1 MLQKKVLK
9 IVKYVFLA
17 LAAFIGIVPF
27 VLVFLTSIKTRVD
40 AIAMPPKWIF
50 TPTFANYIEE
60 LFNKDFINT
69 AKNSLIIAGSATII
83 STFFGI
89 FAGYILVRF
98 RFKGKRLLS
107 QSILWLRMVPPI
119 TFVIPYF
126 IIWSN
131 LKLSDT
137 YFAIIA
143 MYITIAL
150 PLISWMMYS
159 FFQEIPI
166 EIEEAAMVDGCS
178 RWQTLRYVLIPTV
191 FPGIFAAS
199 SLSFI
204 YLWNEFLFALFITGK
219 NTRTLPVEIYSS
231 IGYYEMNWAKLS
243 TIAVVAIIPAII
255 FISLTQ
261 KYIVRGL
268 TMGAVKE

>member
-69 AKNSLIIAGSATII
+69 AKNSLIIAGSATMI

-98 RFKGKRLLS
+98 RFKGRRLLS

-166 EIEEAAMVDGCS
+166 EIEEAAMVDGCN

>member
-1 MLQKKVLK
+1 VLQKKVLK
-9 IVKYVFLA
+9 IVKYLFLA

-60 LFNKDFINT
+60 LFNTDFINT

-98 RFKGKRLLS
+98 KFKGRRLLS

-159 FFQEIPI
+159 FFQEIPV
-166 EIEEAAMVDGCS
+166 EIEEAAMVDGCN